1 MHTDRLHHVPD
12 APKDEDR
19 LKAWRHAIP
28 RKDRLL
34 QPTDH
39 VCEKHFEPSF
49 VTKTWEAHF
58 NGQVLASAPLRGVDG
73 VGISIRRR
81 KHIQAVRL
89 ICLLSK
95 LLNQPAAMNVTFVP
109 LDMEKPCTPCIAF
122 TGDSTEDA
130 AELFLFG
137 EKIKILRVQDATSGV
152 AALMAAYWLF
162 DVSYNRDAINLCCI
176 FEHLFLNV
184 NVTKAKCIARRL
196 ITTHQSSFIQSS

>member
-1 MHTDRLHHVPD
+1 MDRYPYLADIEWFLHDFNLLVK
-12 APKDEDR
+12 KDG
-19 LKAWRHAIP
+19 LKAIEEGFATTLSLAFSGALGAKK
-28 RKDRLL
+28 KDLKALL
-34 QPTDH
+34 Q
-39 VCEKHFEPSF
+39 
-49 VTKTWEAHF
+49 
-58 NGQVLASAPLRGVDG
+58 VDG

-122 TGDSTEDA
+122 TGDSIEDA

-184 NVTKAKCIARRL
+184 NVTKAKCIARRF